1 MQNKHMQKVKSERLQ
16 PSENILNGKLTR
28 AKVLDVIS
36 LLGNANQ
43 NYSEKPPYT
52 QESQE
57 N

>member
-1 MQNKHMQKVKSERLQ
+1 MQNKHLQKVKSERHQ
-16 PSENILNGKLTR
+16 AFEDILNGKQAH
-28 AKVLDVIS
+28 AKALNVIS
-36 LLGNANQ
+36 LLGSANQ